1 MNNKIPTNQLVLYG
15 FNNEIIKIE
24 RLHTILAHLEY
35 KNEEINKLTLQDNS
49 LHSIQTQKDL
59 IQCKQL
65 TMFHIFQAKIYKDQI
80 FYNDLFYLY
89 FGEGYI
95 TNFTVDDIKA
105 GRCVLS
111 HQAYYKREKMTLYQV
126 MNIYNHSQAIY
137 KRFTNF
143 YNTEFHKKDHIV
155 NNLFFANLPQFQST
169 TTQISI
175 QIAIINIYHSFF

>member
-1 MNNKIPTNQLVLYG
+1 
-15 FNNEIIKIE
+15 
-24 RLHTILAHLEY
+24 
-35 KNEEINKLTLQDNS
+35 
-49 LHSIQTQKDL
+49 
-59 IQCKQL
+59 
-65 TMFHIFQAKIYKDQI
+65 MFHIFQAKIYKDQI

-143 YNTEFHKKDHIV
+143 YNTEFHKKDHIFY
-155 NNLFFANLPQFQST
+155 NFFSILPQFSVNYNT
-169 TTQISI
+169 NINSDGNNEYVPFIFLDRLKLFEHHII
-175 QIAIINIYHSFF
+175 QERNLSEKINKIDSHLSNEHPDMNMNFNTL